1 MTRPANS
8 DPDHQSC
15 NLVNS
20 AWNALSR
27 AWTLPVIHTLGLYQ
41 PSRFN
46 ELRRRILGISAT
58 SLTERLSELEQRGIV
73 ARKVYPETP
82 PRVEYSLTEKGWEL
96 HSLLRQI
103 AEWVVR
109 WEKNKVLFNEPI
121 RELRK
126 RTLASHKSEI
136 GKA

>member
-1 MTRPANS
+1 MNLTRFRN
-8 DPDHQSC
+8 PDQTDENC

-20 AWNALSR
+20 AWNDLSKV
-27 AWTLPVIHTLGLYQ
+27 WTLPVIHTLGVYQ

-46 ELRRRILGISAT
+46 ELKKRILGISAT
-58 SLTERLSELEQRGIV
+58 SLAERLSDLERRGIV

-103 AEWVVR
+103 AEWTVK
-109 WEKNKVLFNEPI
+109 WEKTSKLISEPI
-121 RELRK
+121 IERRK
-126 RTLASHKSEI
+126 
-136 GKA
+136 